1 MSALTQHEVLLCF
14 TACRLGRRAS
24 DYKKVAGTVLDPP
37 LETREV
43 ARVKVRDAGESDR
56 HLCTSYC

>member
-14 TACRLGRRAS
+14 TACRLGRLAS
-24 DYKKVAGTVLDPP
+24 DYKKVAGAVLDPP

-43 ARVKVRDAGESDR
+43 ARKSFVRLA
-56 HLCTSYC
+56 